1 MAVLSRRRRSLDFWP
16 GFVDA
21 LAALLMVMVFVI
33 LIFVI
38 GQFVLTDAVSGRDRA
53 LARLNAELAALA
65 QTLSLESAARSA
77 AETQMGE
84 LSASLAR
91 SRSERDTLST
101 ALDSTRAERDRLS
114 GSLEQTR
121 TVLADSEEAL
131 AEQLEEAARLS
142 ANIAALERLKAE
154 LESEVA
160 QLSSS
165 LDTTESSLKDQT
177 EVSEQAIAQIE
188 LLNRQIAAV
197 RTQLDELMEALAV
210 ARDTITD
217 RDIQIEDLGRELNI
231 ALAARVQELDRYR
244 SDFFGRLRAVLGD
257 RSDIQVVG
265 DRFIF
270 ASEVLFPSASDEVS
284 EEGMRQ
290 LLRLAETLK
299 TVSQDIPDELP
310 WVLQVDG
317 HTDRRPISTAR
328 FPSNWE
334 LSTARA
340 LAIVKFL
347 RDQGIPAQRLAA
359 TGYGEYHPLDPTD
372 TAEAYTRNRRI
383 ELKLTNR

>member
-38 GQFVLTDAVSGRDRA
+38 GQFVLSDAVSGRDRA
-53 LARLNAELAALA
+53 LTRLNAELAALA
-65 QTLSLESAARSA
+65 QTLSLETAARAS
-77 AETQMGE
+77 AETRIGE
-84 LSASLAR
+84 LSASLDR
-91 SRSERDTLST
+91 TRGERDTLAG
-101 ALDSTRAERDRLS
+101 ALD
-114 GSLEQTR
+114 QTR
-121 TVLADSEEAL
+121 SALTESEQAL
-131 AEQLEEAARLS
+131 AGQLEEAARLS

-160 QLSSS
+160 QLASA
-165 LDTTESSLKDQT
+165 LDTSERTLRDQA
-177 EVSEQAIAQIE
+177 EMSDQAIAQIE

-197 RTQLDELMEALAV
+197 RTQLEELMNALAL
-210 ARDTITD
+210 AEQGIAE
-217 RDIQIEDLGRELNI
+217 RDIRIEDLGRELNI

-257 RSDIQVVG
+257 RDDIAIVG
-265 DRFIF
+265 DRFVF

-284 EEGMRQ
+284 EDGLRQ
-290 LLRLAETLK
+290 LMRLAETLK
-299 TVSQDIPDELP
+299 LVARDIPEDLP

-347 RDQGIPAQRLAA
+347 RDQGIPAKRLAA
-359 TGYGEYHPLDPTD
+359 TGFGEYHPLDPAD
-372 TAEAYTRNRRI
+372 TPEALARNRRI

>member
-38 GQFVLTDAVSGRDRA
+38 GQFVLSDAVSGRDRA

-65 QTLSLESAARSA
+65 QTLSLESAARTA
-77 AETQMGE
+77 AETQIGE

-91 SRSERDTLST
+91 SRSERDTLSS
-101 ALDSTRAERDRLS
+101 ALDSTRADRDRLA

-121 TVLADSEEAL
+121 AVLADSEEAL
-131 AEQLEEAARLS
+131 AEQLEEAARLG

-160 QLSSS
+160 RLASS
-165 LDTTESSLKDQT
+165 LDDSERSLKDQT

-188 LLNRQIAAV
+188 LLNRQISAV
-197 RTQLDELMEALAV
+197 RTQLEELMQALAV
-210 ARDTITD
+210 AREAIAE

-257 RSDIQVVG
+257 RSDVQIVG

-284 EEGMRQ
+284 EEGLRQ

-299 TVSQDIPDELP
+299 TVSRDIPDDLP

-359 TGYGEYHPLDPTD
+359 TGYGEYHPLDAAD
-372 TAEAYTRNRRI
+372 TAEAYARNRRI

>member
-1 MAVLSRRRRSLDFWP
+1 MAVLSRRRRGLDFWP

-38 GQFVLTDAVSGRDRA
+38 GQFALTDAVSGRDKA
-53 LARLNAELAALA
+53 LERLNAELSVLA
-65 QTLSLESAARSA
+65 RTLSLESAARA
-77 AETQMGE
+77 RAETYIGE
-84 LSASLAR
+84 ITATLDKEREARTALA
-91 SRSERDTLST
+91 DTLTETRTNLST
-101 ALDSTRAERDRLS
+101 AERAL
-114 GSLEQTR
+114 LEQREDATR
-121 TVLADSEEAL
+121 LNADISAL
-131 AEQLEEAARLS
+131 Q
-142 ANIAALERLKAE
+142 RLKDE

-160 QLSSS
+160 RLASS
-165 LDTTESSLKDQT
+165 LDTSERGLKEQT
-177 EVSEQAIAQIE
+177 EVSERALAQIE

-197 RTQLDELMEALAV
+197 RTQLEELNKALA
-210 ARDTITD
+210 AAETTIKAKD
-217 RDIQIEDLGRELNI
+217 LKIDELGRELNL
-231 ALAARVQELDRYR
+231 ALAARVQELTRFR
-244 SDFFGRLRAVLGD
+244 SEFFGRLRAVLGERKD
-257 RSDIQVVG
+257 VQIVG
-265 DRFIF
+265 DRFVF

-284 EEGMRQ
+284 EDGLKQ

-299 TVSQDIPDELP
+299 TIATEIPPDLP

-347 RDQGIPAQRLAA
+347 RDQGVPAQRLAA
-359 TGYGEYHPLDPTD
+359 TGYGEYHPLDPRD
-372 TAEAYTRNRRI
+372 TPEAYGRNRRI
-383 ELKLTNR
+383 ELKVTSR